1 MLTGFFDRS
10 HGQYL
15 NREYYP
21 LWANEDYE
29 NYAHFS
35 YRDIRLRRLAGGFFL
50 DEETRVYDPFGFT
63 LLNGA
68 DLYRTQE
75 FRTISPFGG
84 SIIFKDDDYR
94 DLFQNLVVASDSYQ
108 DWGSSVILGRAVE
121 ARFKPMMLSINRMNG
136 IRWDSNSQRNRFT
149 ILGSRIS
156 EPLRNFASARPLDFV
171 TYLFGG
177 HWKTQIGSVL
187 QFGASYVNTHITDTL
202 LGRREGSFR
211 KGAFPT
217 NLVTPSEV
225 FLAISDDSPA
235 DGVGAQVHD
244 VQMIV
249 NGQPSQTAP
258 EVRRIVGLVALG
270 KERRMIPERLRL
282 EDVPHHAPPSVLATV
297 HRWLRQPFRFARRPV

>member
-1 MLTGFFDRS
+1 MLTGFFDQS

-63 LLNGA
+63 LLTVPISTAPRNSA
-68 DLYRTQE
+68 H
-75 FRTISPFGG
+75 SPFGG

-121 ARFKPMMLSINRMNG
+121 ARFKPMMLSLNRMNG

-171 TYLFGG
+171 T
-177 HWKTQIGSVL
+177 ISSV
-187 QFGASYVNTHITDTL
+187 DT
-202 LGRREGSFR
+202 GKPRS
-211 KGAFPT
+211 AVSC
-217 NLVTPSEV
+217 NLVPRTSTP
-225 FLAISDDSPA
+225 ISPTPCWDAGRDLSAKALSPPTWSHPA
-235 DGVGAQVHD
+235 KSFSPSA
-244 VQMIV
+244 MIRPPMV
-249 NGQPSQTAP
+249 
-258 EVRRIVGLVALG
+258 LVP
-270 KERRMIPERLRL
+270 KSTMSR
-282 EDVPHHAPPSVLATV
+282 
-297 HRWLRQPFRFARRPV
+297 